1 MVVVKKEHAS
11 EYVVKILLLNEVLFR
26 PTPLTSINME
36 IQFPKAKEVALDL
49 GLTEPKLKYTLL
61 FLCLEER

>member
-1 MVVVKKEHAS
+1 M
-11 EYVVKILLLNEVLFR
+11 KILLLNEVLLR

-36 IQFPKAKEVALDL
+36 IQFPNAKEVALDL

-61 FLCLEER
+61 LLCLDER